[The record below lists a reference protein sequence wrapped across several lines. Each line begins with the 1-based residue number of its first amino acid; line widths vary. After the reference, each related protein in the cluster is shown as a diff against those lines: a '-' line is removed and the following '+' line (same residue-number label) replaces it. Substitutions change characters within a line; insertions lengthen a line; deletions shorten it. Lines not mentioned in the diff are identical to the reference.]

1 MASFCLNL
9 VIESTL
15 FAGRTLLGLPSLMG
29 VIWILVIEKLSDKK
43 VVWRLMYCIALY
55 LIFCRFNIL
64 ISIFNLI
71 IEDINKT
78 KS

>member
-1 MASFCLNL
+1 MGKRRRGLFVFLLWSSLLASFCLNF

-55 LIFCRFNIL
+55 LIFLQIQY
-64 ISIFNLI
+64 
-71 IEDINKT
+71 
-78 KS
+78 